1 MMRDRPPATAPPFA
15 LRREVAVAYLAPS
28 LTAGLGGILRG
39 DPELTLAAFTSIGLT
54 SAAVAAAT
62 GLWLR
67 RRGRPRPGGPPRWTA
82 TVPRPALAAGVA
94 AFAAVLAAAAG
105 WLAAGW
111 LPSHTPVPDPAWPGR
126 LRTDLPLSAALAAG
140 VLAWRWRATVPSPVP
155 GRPAP
160 RTVKGIPQ

>member
-1 MMRDRPPATAPPFA
+1 MRDRPPATAPPFA

-94 AFAAVLAAAAG
+94 AFAAVLAAA
-105 WLAAGW
+105 
-111 LPSHTPVPDPAWPGR
+111 D
-126 LRTDLPLSAALAAG
+126 AALARG
-140 VLAWRWRATVPSPVP
+140 RTLAFPGRGTAAIWRAHRYAP
-155 GRPAP
+155 GLTGLLTAAAR
-160 RTVKGIPQ
+160 RIGTR